1 MTTLYQLLD
10 ELRTPEHTLFEK
22 IELVNEKS
30 AVNKPLQILVKPQ
43 VNGLVYTS
51 KKQGLNVLAFV
62 HPETGLLVI
71 DETIK
76 TGRRVMTP
84 HQQYHELAVQ
94 YCKEQFEKL
103 CNRLNSLKDSQIE
116 DLKPVKTMMGQAKSW
131 FDTDIFKFYK
141 DLHSKLSQLPVVG
154 VPLYNEYIRYAG
166 ESSDVN
172 RLTSVTLPYS
182 NPMVNLGRNTDHID
196 KFMDVFFEEEDKD
209 VFSWYMGAV
218 LCNVELQ
225 NDNMSKLLFVHGRS
239 GCGKSSLA
247 LGLGK
252 ELLTN
257 ELIHVASEF
266 DSYFTINN
274 RFSTS
279 SVSSRRL
286 SIYNESKWGY
296 VEQGEKQHKHNFY
309 GLNVTSIQS
318 LISDGY
324 IDSEEKYEKK
334 ETTMKAGLHLILTN
348 HIPVITSECDALSRR
363 LLPCMMKPTSMFE
376 KATELNLEGSK
387 FRKYIRDNALDFAVY
402 FVNKYKDLKNKYRH
416 YVYDHEDYAELM
428 SDIDVENKAKSQSV
442 EDRLKDA
449 YDKGFNEFMVKLDEE
464 GFDIDS
470 LVYDLEYNDKDIK
483 KEANTLYINSSKVY
497 FSSISKNGEQLRKI
511 FKNLVGSTVKKHG
524 KRMFSIKLD
533 EKCEPISVN
542 EHFKNKAERLNEKVE
557 KVMSDFVINYP
568 DNKNNLLKHFKV
580 EFLNKYIKL
589 NDKKSKLTYR
599 NVGLITDENLFDIE
613 ADNE

>member
-1 MTTLYQLLD
+1 M
-10 ELRTPEHTLFEK
+10 
-22 IELVNEKS
+22 
-30 AVNKPLQILVKPQ
+30 
-43 VNGLVYTS
+43 
-51 KKQGLNVLAFV
+51 
-62 HPETGLLVI
+62 
-71 DETIK
+71 
-76 TGRRVMTP
+76 
-84 HQQYHELAVQ
+84 
-94 YCKEQFEKL
+94 
-103 CNRLNSLKDSQIE
+103 
-116 DLKPVKTMMGQAKSW
+116 
-131 FDTDIFKFYK
+131 
-141 DLHSKLSQLPVVG
+141 
-154 VPLYNEYIRYAG
+154 
-166 ESSDVN
+166 
-172 RLTSVTLPYS
+172 
-182 NPMVNLGRNTDHID
+182 
-196 KFMDVFFEEEDKD
+196 
-209 VFSWYMGAV
+209 
-218 LCNVELQ
+218 
-225 NDNMSKLLFVHGRS
+225 
-239 GCGKSSLA
+239 
-247 LGLGK
+247 
-252 ELLTN
+252 
-257 ELIHVASEF
+257 
-266 DSYFTINN
+266 
-274 RFSTS
+274 
-279 SVSSRRL
+279 
-286 SIYNESKWGY
+286 
-296 VEQGEKQHKHNFY
+296 EQGEKQHKHNFY

-449 YDKGFNEFMVKLDEE
+449 YDKDFNEFMVKLDEE

-511 FKNLVGSTVKKHG
+511 FKNLVGSSVKKHG

-533 EKCEPISVN
+533 EKTEPISVN
-542 EHFKNKAERLNEKVE
+542 EHFKNKTERLNEKVE

-599 NVGLITDENLFDIE
+599 NVGLITDENLFEIE
-613 ADNE
+613 ANNE